1 MDSQHSSSKLPV
13 IRAIPALPAGKGI
26 SRIAIGSSAFCFVT
40 LKNQAAPKCSPRAR
54 PNAQQFA
61 GVAHS
66 TKSLRRKGHLPSG
79 CRRRTSSNWL
89 APRGAQTEKTRIVDR
104 RQRTPCRACKKY
116 ARAAKAA
123 EIRIVRQPRRSWEH
137 DMASTTFNS
146 LWRRLQSGGRDLV
159 QNWWLFTLRGVLG
172 IIFGILALIF
182 PGPTILS
189 LVLLFSAYMLVD
201 GIFGIISAVRAIRR
215 REDRWGL
222 LIFQG
227 LLDIA
232 TGVVA
237 FLWPGLTVVAFVWL
251 IAAWAIVSGGL
262 MTAAGF
268 RLNMD
273 HGRWWLV
280 LGGLLSLAYG
290 VLLIITPLIGAVVF
304 TWWLGAYALVFGV
317 ALVIFSLKLRSRQHE
332 RVSPTAVGTAA

>member
-1 MDSQHSSSKLPV
+1 
-13 IRAIPALPAGKGI
+13 
-26 SRIAIGSSAFCFVT
+26 
-40 LKNQAAPKCSPRAR
+40 
-54 PNAQQFA
+54 
-61 GVAHS
+61 
-66 TKSLRRKGHLPSG
+66 
-79 CRRRTSSNWL
+79 
-89 APRGAQTEKTRIVDR
+89 
-104 RQRTPCRACKKY
+104 
-116 ARAAKAA
+116 
-123 EIRIVRQPRRSWEH
+123 
-137 DMASTTFNS
+137 MASTTFNS
-146 LWRRLQSGGRDLV
+146 TSGVGSSPAAETFV

-215 REDRWGL
+215 KEDRWGL
-222 LIFQG
+222 LIFEG
-227 LLDIA
+227 LLNIA

-268 RLNMD
+268 RLNIE

-290 VLLIITPLIGAVVF
+290 VLLIITPLIGAIVL
-304 TWWLGAYALVFGV
+304 TWWLGAHALVFGI
-317 ALVIFSLKLRSRQHE
+317 ALVIFSFKLRSRQHE
-332 RVSPTAVGTAA
+332 RVNSTVVGTTA

>member
-1 MDSQHSSSKLPV
+1 
-13 IRAIPALPAGKGI
+13 
-26 SRIAIGSSAFCFVT
+26 
-40 LKNQAAPKCSPRAR
+40 
-54 PNAQQFA
+54 
-61 GVAHS
+61 
-66 TKSLRRKGHLPSG
+66 
-79 CRRRTSSNWL
+79 
-89 APRGAQTEKTRIVDR
+89 
-104 RQRTPCRACKKY
+104 
-116 ARAAKAA
+116 
-123 EIRIVRQPRRSWEH
+123 
-137 DMASTTFNS
+137 MASTTFNS
-146 LWRRLQSGGRDLV
+146 TSGVGSGPASETLV

-215 REDRWGL
+215 KEDRWGL
-222 LIFQG
+222 LIFEG

-251 IAAWAIVSGGL
+251 IAAWAIVSGEL

-268 RLNMD
+268 RLNIE

-290 VLLIITPLIGAVVF
+290 VLLIITPLIGAVVL

>member
-1 MDSQHSSSKLPV
+1 
-13 IRAIPALPAGKGI
+13 
-26 SRIAIGSSAFCFVT
+26 
-40 LKNQAAPKCSPRAR
+40 
-54 PNAQQFA
+54 
-61 GVAHS
+61 
-66 TKSLRRKGHLPSG
+66 
-79 CRRRTSSNWL
+79 
-89 APRGAQTEKTRIVDR
+89 
-104 RQRTPCRACKKY
+104 
-116 ARAAKAA
+116 
-123 EIRIVRQPRRSWEH
+123 
-137 DMASTTFNS
+137 MASTTFNS
-146 LWRRLQSGGRDLV
+146 TSGVGSGPVAETLV

-215 REDRWGL
+215 KEDRWGL
-222 LIFQG
+222 LIFEG

-268 RLNMD
+268 RLNIE
-273 HGRWWLV
+273 HGRWWLF

>member
-1 MDSQHSSSKLPV
+1 
-13 IRAIPALPAGKGI
+13 
-26 SRIAIGSSAFCFVT
+26 
-40 LKNQAAPKCSPRAR
+40 
-54 PNAQQFA
+54 
-61 GVAHS
+61 
-66 TKSLRRKGHLPSG
+66 
-79 CRRRTSSNWL
+79 
-89 APRGAQTEKTRIVDR
+89 
-104 RQRTPCRACKKY
+104 
-116 ARAAKAA
+116 
-123 EIRIVRQPRRSWEH
+123 
-137 DMASTTFNS
+137 MASTTFNS
-146 LWRRLQSGGRDLV
+146 TSGVGSGPAAETLV

-201 GIFGIISAVRAIRR
+201 GFFGIISAVRAIRR
-215 REDRWGL
+215 KEDRWGL
-222 LIFQG
+222 LIFEG

-268 RLNMD
+268 RLNIE

>member
-1 MDSQHSSSKLPV
+1 
-13 IRAIPALPAGKGI
+13 
-26 SRIAIGSSAFCFVT
+26 
-40 LKNQAAPKCSPRAR
+40 
-54 PNAQQFA
+54 
-61 GVAHS
+61 
-66 TKSLRRKGHLPSG
+66 
-79 CRRRTSSNWL
+79 
-89 APRGAQTEKTRIVDR
+89 
-104 RQRTPCRACKKY
+104 
-116 ARAAKAA
+116 
-123 EIRIVRQPRRSWEH
+123 
-137 DMASTTFNS
+137 MASTTFNS
-146 LWRRLQSGGRDLV
+146 TSGVGSGPAAETLV

-215 REDRWGL
+215 KEDRWGL
-222 LIFQG
+222 LIFEG

-268 RLNMD
+268 RLNIEHD
-273 HGRWWLV
+273 RWWLV